1 MGLEVI
7 IGGLVAAATTIGAYF
22 GGKRTGRS
30 GEVQIAADTVA
41 LLQASIAELE
51 RQSVE
56 LKAQT
61 KAKDTVIIDLQA
73 RVEMLESLI
82 TQRAEVDE
90 LHKEVKVIHG
100 KVDLLVGMIQS

>member
-22 GGKRTGRS
+22 GGKRTGRAS
-30 GEVQIAADTVA
+30 EVSIAADAVA
-41 LLQASIAELE
+41 LLQASIGELQ
-51 RQSVE
+51 RQGEE
-56 LKAQT
+56 LKSQN
-61 KAKDTVIIDLQA
+61 KAKDLIIVDLQA

-82 TQRAEVDE
+82 TQRAEVDA

-100 KVDLLVGMIQS
+100 KVDLLVGSMSK